1 MTDALSLQRA
11 LETLSVPGILI
22 GHRVIAPGDETALL
36 EQEAGSI
43 DSSRLDRRRASGAA
57 RIVARQLLGRLGY
70 ASCAVPKGPS
80 GEPQWPPGVVGSL
93 AHDDQIAVAAV
104 GLQRDVNAIGI
115 DTEPAEPLPPEMLDL
130 VATPKEKKQID
141 DDPFRGRVLFAA
153 KEAVYKA
160 AYPRDRTFLEF
171 HDIAVDLA
179 ARKAE
184 TRNGRVFT
192 LRYCVAPRIVVLATA

>member
-1 MTDALSLQRA
+1 MDGLSA
-11 LETLSVPGILI
+11 PGVLI
-22 GHRVIAPGDETALL
+22 GHREITPGDESALL

-93 AHDDQIAVAAV
+93 AHDEQIAVAAV
-104 GLQRDVNAIGI
+104 GMQRDVNAIGI
-115 DTEPAEPLPPEMLDL
+115 DVEPAEPLPAEMLDL
-130 VATPKEKKQID
+130 VATARERQKID
-141 DDPFRGRVLFAA
+141 ADPLRGRTLFAA

-160 AYPRDRTFLEF
+160 AYPRDRMFLEF

-192 LRYCVAPRIVVLATA
+192 LRYCVSPRIVVLATA

>member
-1 MTDALSLQRA
+1 MDALCA
-11 LETLSVPGILI
+11 PGVLI
-22 GHRVIAPGDETALL
+22 DHREITPGDETALL
-36 EQEAGSI
+36 QEEAGSI

-93 AHDDQIAVAAV
+93 AHDDQVAVAAV
-104 GLQRDVNAIGI
+104 GLQRDVSAIGI
-115 DTEPAEPLPPEMLDL
+115 DVEPAEPLPPEMLDL
-130 VATPKEKKQID
+130 VATAREQQSID
-141 DDPFRGRVLFAA
+141 ADPLRGRTLFAA

-160 AYPRDRTFLEF
+160 AYPRDRMFLEF
-171 HDIAVDLA
+171 HDIAVDLS

-192 LRYCVAPRIVVLATA
+192 LRYCVSPRIVVLATA